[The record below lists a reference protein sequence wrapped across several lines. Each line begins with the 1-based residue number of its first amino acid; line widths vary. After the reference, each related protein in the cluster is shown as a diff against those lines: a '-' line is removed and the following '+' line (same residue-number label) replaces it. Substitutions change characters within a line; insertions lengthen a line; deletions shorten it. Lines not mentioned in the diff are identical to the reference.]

1 MTRPALT
8 RSPVRLVRLLAT
20 ATAFRWALAIAAGF
34 TAMALLLFAF
44 IYWQTAERE
53 RGRIDGIVLSEARR
67 IAEAPGPDA
76 ARALEAWLA
85 EDPHGRLYGALFGPG
100 GARLAGNVQA
110 PPAGLA
116 ADGLAHRVVVGPID
130 RDHDGDGP
138 EVVRGVAR
146 RLGDGRLL
154 VLGYDIDELD
164 EVQDLVLRALGLGL
178 APAAALSLAG
188 GAVLAWRG
196 QRRIAA
202 VHEAIGRIVQGH
214 LRERLPTRGGADEL
228 DNVAA
233 AVNGMLDRIE
243 QLVEEIRGVG
253 DSIAHDLRTPL
264 TRVRTRLERSR
275 DEAVTREEFQ
285 AAADRAIASVDQ
297 ALAVVSAVLRIGEI
311 EHGQRRAAFAPVDLG
326 GLLRDAAE
334 LYEPVAEEKGVRLHL
349 RIAAGSV
356 VPGDRDLLLEA
367 VGNLLDNAVKFTPS
381 GTDVAL
387 SLYGGPDG
395 ACIRVADNGPGIL
408 PSERTRVLRRFYRTE
423 KSRTVEGSGLGLSLV
438 AAVASLHGFRL
449 RIGGS
454 EAGCVVEL
462 ACCSAATPDPAQ
474 SEPQLM
480 RVKGPCVPP
489 AESGTAPIA
498 PAACCRAR
506 GTAPCPG
513 CATR

>member
-1 MTRPALT
+1 M
-8 RSPVRLVRLLAT
+8 RSIVRSLGLLAAT
-20 ATAFRWALAIAAGF
+20 TAFRWTLAIAGGF

-44 IYWQTAERE
+44 IYWQTAARE
-53 RGRIDGIVLSEARR
+53 QGRIDGIVLAATRR
-67 IAEAPGPDA
+67 IADGPGEAVP
-76 ARALEAWLA
+76 RLVAWLA
-85 EDPHGRLYGALFGPG
+85 EDLHGVRYGAVFGPDG
-100 GARLAGNVQA
+100 NWLGGNVLA
-110 PPAGLA
+110 LPAGLQ
-116 ADGLAHRVVVGPID
+116 ADGRAHRVAIGPID
-130 RDHDGDGP
+130 RDRDGDSP

-146 RLGDGRLL
+146 RLGDGRML

-164 EVQDLVLRALGLGL
+164 QAQELILRALGLGL
-178 APAAALSLAG
+178 APAVMLSLAG
-188 GAVLAWRG
+188 GTVLAWRG

-202 VHEAIGRIVQGH
+202 VHEAVGRIMQGH
-214 LRERLPTRGGADEL
+214 LQERLPTRGAADEL
-228 DNVAA
+228 DRVAA

-275 DEAVTREEFQ
+275 EEALTREEFQ

-334 LYEPVAEEKGVRLHL
+334 LYEPVAEEKDVRLHL
-349 RIAAGSV
+349 RVTAASA

-367 VGNLLDNAVKFTPS
+367 VGNLLDNAVKFTPA
-381 GTDVAL
+381 GTDVTL

-408 PSERTRVLRRFYRTE
+408 PSERKRVLQRFYRTE

-438 AAVASLHGFRL
+438 AAIVSLHGFRL

-454 EAGCVVEL
+454 EAGCVVEI
-462 ACCSAATPDPAQ
+462 ACCPAVMPGPARVDQPLAPEGQPAQ
-474 SEPQLM
+474 A
-480 RVKGPCVPP
+480 G
-489 AESGTAPIA
+489 
-498 PAACCRAR
+498 
-506 GTAPCPG
+506 
-513 CATR
+513 

>member
-1 MTRPALT
+1 MQSL
-8 RSPVRLVRLLAT
+8 RLLAAT
-20 ATAFRWALAIAAGF
+20 TAFRWTLAIAGGF
-34 TAMALLLFAF
+34 TAMVLLLFAF

-53 RGRIDGIVLSEARR
+53 RGRIDGAVLSKALS
-67 IAEAPGPDA
+67 IAEAPGEA
-76 ARALEAWLA
+76 AAPALEAWLA
-85 EDPHGRLYGALFGPG
+85 KDSHSRLYGALFGPG
-100 GARLAGNVQA
+100 GARLAGNVLMV
-110 PPAGLA
+110 PDGII
-116 ADGLAHRVVVGPID
+116 ADGLAHRMVIGPTD
-130 RDHDGDGP
+130 RDRDGDSP

-164 EVQDLVLRALGLGL
+164 QAQDLILRALGLGV
-178 APAAALSLAG
+178 APAVVLSLAG
-188 GAVLAWRG
+188 GTVLAWRG

-202 VHEAIGRIVQGH
+202 VHEAVGRIMQGH

-228 DNVAA
+228 DKVAA

-275 DEAVTREEFQ
+275 DEATTREEFQ

-311 EHGQRRAAFAPVDLG
+311 EHGQRRAAFAPVDLA

-334 LYEPVAEEKGVRLHL
+334 LYEPVAEEKGVALRLRL
-349 RIAAGSV
+349 TAASA

-367 VGNLLDNAVKFTPS
+367 VGNLLDNAVKFTPA
-381 GTDVAL
+381 GTDVTL
-387 SLYGGPDG
+387 SLYGGLDG

-408 PSERTRVLRRFYRTE
+408 PSERKRVLRRFYRTE

-438 AAVASLHGFRL
+438 AAIVSLHCFRL

-454 EAGCVVEL
+454 EAGCVVEI
-462 ACCSAATPDPAQ
+462 ACSPAATPDPA
-474 SEPQLM
+474 
-480 RVKGPCVPP
+480 P
-489 AESGTAPIA
+489 ADQHLAPEGQPA
-498 PAACCRAR
+498 PAS
-506 GTAPCPG
+506 
-513 CATR
+513 